1 MIFKG
6 SFCNIA
12 EIAGIQWT
20 DQRTLASRTLER
32 IRTITV
38 VIELSR
44 IGDEVAVVAIVGEAV
59 IVVVIVAGIAA
70 TVAIRVHLLA
80 IRNVRAIVDVI
91 LERNTRRCQLVT

>member
-1 MIFKG
+1 MPAFNG
-6 SFCNIA
+6 QTN
-12 EIAGIQWT
+12 G
-20 DQRTLASRTLER
+20 RTLAGNNTLEK
-32 IRTITV
+32 IEIITV

-70 TVAIRVHLLA
+70 AVAIRVHLLA

-91 LERNTRRCQLVT
+91 LKRRC